1 MPMKLK
7 QLHRISGIII
17 AAFLVMHLS
26 NHLFALGGPAWHIT
40 VMKYFRKVY
49 RFPPVEVLLL
59 LCVTIQI
66 ISGLRLVFKKGFRK
80 QPFYVIAQ
88 AVSGLYLSLF
98 LINHVRAVLLARYE
112 WHVETDFYF
121 ASGVAVHYPE
131 KLFFIPYYTLSV
143 LCAFTHI
150 ACAHYARRSEL
161 AIVSESVDTAA
172 RFKKEAFWIFG
183 AGVVVTALIM
193 GSLTGLFYPL

>member
-1 MPMKLK
+1 MKLK
-7 QLHRISGIII
+7 LLHRISGIVI
-17 AAFLVMHLS
+17 AAFLVLHLC
-26 NHLFALGGPAWHIT
+26 NHLFALGGPALHIT
-40 VMKYFRKVY
+40 VMKYFRMVY

-59 LCVTIQI
+59 VCVTIQI
-66 ISGLRLVFKKGFRK
+66 ISGLLLVFTKGFRK
-80 QPFYVIAQ
+80 QPFYMIAQ
-88 AVSGLYLSLF
+88 AFSGIYLSLF

-150 ACAHYARRSEL
+150 ACAHYARRMEL
-161 AIVSESVDTAA
+161 ASVPSGAGS
-172 RFKKEAFWIFG
+172 RFQREALWIFG
-183 AGVVVTALIM
+183 AGVVVTALII
-193 GSLTGLFYPL
+193 GAFTGLFYPL

>member
-1 MPMKLK
+1 MKLK

-17 AAFLVMHLS
+17 AVFLVLHLS
-26 NHLFALGGPAWHIT
+26 NHLFALGGPALHIA
-40 VMKYFRKVY
+40 VMKYFRMVY
-49 RFPPVEVLLL
+49 RFPPVEAMLL
-59 LCVTIQI
+59 LCVTMQI
-66 ISGLRLVFKKGFRK
+66 ISGLRLVFTKGFRK
-80 QPFYVIAQ
+80 QPLYVIAQ
-88 AVSGLYLSLF
+88 AVSGIYLSLF

-150 ACAHYARRSEL
+150 ACAHYARRMEL
-161 AIVSESVDTAA
+161 AAVSIPAGTEI
-172 RFKKEAFWIFG
+172 RFKKEAFWILG
-183 AGVVVTALIM
+183 TGLVVTALIM
-193 GSLTGLFYPL
+193 GSLTGLFYSV

>member
-1 MPMKLK
+1 MKLK
-7 QLHRISGIII
+7 QLHRISGIVI

-26 NHLFALGGPAWHIT
+26 NHLFALGGPALHIT
-40 VMKYFRKVY
+40 VMKYFRMVY

-66 ISGLRLVFKKGFRK
+66 ISGLLLVFTKGFRR
-80 QPFYVIAQ
+80 QPLYVIAQ
-88 AVSGLYLSLF
+88 VFSGIYLSLF
-98 LINHVRAVLLARYE
+98 LINHVRAVFLARYE

-131 KLFFIPYYTLSV
+131 KLFFIPYYMLSV

-150 ACAHYARRSEL
+150 ACAHYARRMKLS
-161 AIVSESVDTAA
+161 SVPPGTGN
-172 RFKKEAFWIFG
+172 RFQREALWIFG
-183 AGVVVTALIM
+183 VGVVVTALII
-193 GSLTGLFYPL
+193 GSFTGLFYPL

>member
-1 MPMKLK
+1 MK

-17 AAFLVMHLS
+17 AVFLVLHLS
-26 NHLFALGGPAWHIT
+26 NHLFALGGPALHIA
-40 VMKYFRKVY
+40 VMKYFRMVY
-49 RFPPVEVLLL
+49 RFPPVEAMLL
-59 LCVTIQI
+59 LCVTMQI
-66 ISGLRLVFKKGFRK
+66 ISGLRLVFTKGFRK
-80 QPFYVIAQ
+80 QPLYVIAQ
-88 AVSGLYLSLF
+88 AVSGIYLSLF

-150 ACAHYARRSEL
+150 ACAHYARWMEL
-161 AIVSESVDTAA
+161 AAVSIPAGTEI
-172 RFKKEAFWIFG
+172 RFKKEAFWILG
-183 AGVVVTALIM
+183 TGLVVTALIM
-193 GSLTGLFYPL
+193 GSLTGLFYSL

>member
-1 MPMKLK
+1 MKLK

-17 AAFLVMHLS
+17 AVFLVLHLS
-26 NHLFALGGPAWHIT
+26 NHLFALGGPALHIA
-40 VMKYFRKVY
+40 VMKYFRMVY
-49 RFPPVEVLLL
+49 RFPPVEAMLL
-59 LCVTIQI
+59 LCVTMQI
-66 ISGLRLVFKKGFRK
+66 ISGLRLVFTKGFRK
-80 QPFYVIAQ
+80 QPLYVIAQ
-88 AVSGLYLSLF
+88 AVSGIYLSLF

-150 ACAHYARRSEL
+150 ACAHYARRMEL
-161 AIVSESVDTAA
+161 AAVSIPAGTEI
-172 RFKKEAFWIFG
+172 RFKKEAFWILG
-183 AGVVVTALIM
+183 TGLVVTALIM
-193 GSLTGLFYPL
+193 GSLTGLFYSL

>member
-1 MPMKLK
+1 MKLK

-17 AAFLVMHLS
+17 AVFLLLHLS
-26 NHLFALGGPAWHIT
+26 NHLFALGGPALHIT
-40 VMKYFRKVY
+40 VMKFFRMAY
-49 RFPPVEVLLL
+49 RFPPVELLL
-59 LCVTIQI
+59 FLCVTIQI
-66 ISGLRLVFKKGFRK
+66 ISGLRLVFTKGFRK
-80 QPFYVIAQ
+80 QPLYVIAQ
-88 AVSGLYLSLF
+88 AMSGIYLSLF
-98 LINHVRAVLLARYE
+98 LINHVTAVLRARYE

-150 ACAHYARRSEL
+150 ACAHYARRIEL
-161 AIVSESVDTAA
+161 TTASAPSRNGA
-172 RFKKEAFWIFG
+172 RFKKEAFWILG
-183 AGVVVTALIM
+183 TGVVVTTLIM

>member
-1 MPMKLK
+1 MKLK

-17 AAFLVMHLS
+17 AVFLVLHLS
-26 NHLFALGGPAWHIT
+26 NHLFALGGPALHIA
-40 VMKYFRKVY
+40 VMKYFRMVY
-49 RFPPVEVLLL
+49 RFPPVEAMLL
-59 LCVTIQI
+59 LCVTMQI
-66 ISGLRLVFKKGFRK
+66 ISGLRLVFIKGFRK
-80 QPFYVIAQ
+80 QPLYVIAQ
-88 AVSGLYLSLF
+88 AVSGIYLSLF

-150 ACAHYARRSEL
+150 ACAHYARRMEL
-161 AIVSESVDTAA
+161 AAVSIPAGTEI
-172 RFKKEAFWIFG
+172 RFKKEAFGILATG
-183 AGVVVTALIM
+183 LVVTALIM
-193 GSLTGLFYPL
+193 GSLTGLFCSV

>member
-1 MPMKLK
+1 MKLK
-7 QLHRISGIII
+7 QFHRISGVII
-17 AAFLVMHLS
+17 AVFLVLHLS
-26 NHLFALGGPAWHIT
+26 NHLFALGGPALHISI
-40 VMKYFRKVY
+40 MKYFRMVY
-49 RFPPVEVLLL
+49 RFPPVEVMLL

-66 ISGLRLVFKKGFRK
+66 TSGLRLVFTKGFRK
-80 QPFYVIAQ
+80 QPLYVIVQ
-88 AVSGLYLSLF
+88 AVSGIYLSLF

-143 LCAFTHI
+143 LCAFMHI
-150 ACAHYARRSEL
+150 ACAHYARRMAL
-161 AIVSESVDTAA
+161 AAVSISSGAA
-172 RFKKEAFWIFG
+172 GRFKKEAFWILG
-183 AGVVVTALIM
+183 TGIVVTALIM

>member
-1 MPMKLK
+1 MKLK

-17 AAFLVMHLS
+17 AVFLVLHLS
-26 NHLFALGGPAWHIT
+26 NHLFALGGPALHIA
-40 VMKYFRKVY
+40 VMKYFRMVY
-49 RFPPVEVLLL
+49 RFPPVEAMLL
-59 LCVTIQI
+59 LCVTMQI
-66 ISGLRLVFKKGFRK
+66 ISGLRLVFTKGFRK
-80 QPFYVIAQ
+80 QPLYVIAQ
-88 AVSGLYLSLF
+88 AVSGIYLSLF

-150 ACAHYARRSEL
+150 ACAHYARWMEL
-161 AIVSESVDTAA
+161 AAVSIPAGTEI
-172 RFKKEAFWIFG
+172 RFKKEAFWILG
-183 AGVVVTALIM
+183 TGLVVTALIM
-193 GSLTGLFYPL
+193 GSLTGLFYSL

>member
-1 MPMKLK
+1 MKLK
-7 QLHRISGIII
+7 QIHRISGIII
-17 AAFLVMHLS
+17 AVFLVLHLS
-26 NHLFALGGPAWHIT
+26 NHLFALGGPALHIT
-40 VMKYFRKVY
+40 VMKYFRMVY

-66 ISGLRLVFKKGFRK
+66 FSGLRLVFTKGFRK
-80 QPFYVIAQ
+80 QPLYVIAQ
-88 AVSGLYLSLF
+88 AVSGIYLSLF

-150 ACAHYARRSEL
+150 ACAHYARSMEL
-161 AIVSESVDTAA
+161 ATVWSPSGGND

-183 AGVVVTALIM
+183 TGVVVTALIM

>member
-1 MPMKLK
+1 MKLK
-7 QLHRISGIII
+7 QLHRISGIVI
-17 AAFLVMHLS
+17 AAFLVLHLI
-26 NHLFALGGPAWHIT
+26 NHLFALGGPALHIT
-40 VMKYFRKVY
+40 VMKCFRMVY

-66 ISGLRLVFKKGFRK
+66 ISGLRLVFAKGFRRR
-80 QPFYVIAQ
+80 PFYAIAQ
-88 AVSGLYLSLF
+88 ALSGIYLSLF

-131 KLFFIPYYTLSV
+131 KLFFIPYYTFSV

-150 ACAHYARRSEL
+150 ACAHYAGRVEL
-161 AIVSESVDTAA
+161 AGVSAPSYDG
-172 RFKKEAFWIFG
+172 FKKEALWILG

-193 GSLTGLFYPL
+193 GSFTGLFYPL

>member
-1 MPMKLK
+1 MKLK
-7 QLHRISGIII
+7 QLHRISGIVI
-17 AAFLVMHLS
+17 AAFLVLHLC
-26 NHLFALGGPAWHIT
+26 NHLFALGGPALHIT
-40 VMKYFRKVY
+40 VMKYFRMAY

-66 ISGLRLVFKKGFRK
+66 ISGLLLVFTKGFRN

-88 AVSGLYLSLF
+88 TFSGIYLSLF

-150 ACAHYARRSEL
+150 ACAHYARRMEL
-161 AIVSESVDTAA
+161 ALVPSDAGD
-172 RFKKEAFWIFG
+172 RFKREAWWIFG
-183 AGVVVTALIM
+183 AGVVVAALII
-193 GSLTGLFYPL
+193 GSFTGLFYPL

>member
-1 MPMKLK
+1 MKLK
-7 QLHRISGIII
+7 QLHRISGIVI
-17 AAFLVMHLS
+17 AMFLVLHLC
-26 NHLFALGGPAWHIT
+26 NHLFALGGPALHIT
-40 VMKYFRKVY
+40 VMKYFRMVY
-49 RFPPVEVLLL
+49 RFPPVEILLL

-66 ISGLRLVFKKGFRK
+66 VSGLRLVFTNGFRR

-88 AVSGLYLSLF
+88 ALSGIYLSLF

-112 WHVETDFYF
+112 WHIETDFYF

-150 ACAHYARRSEL
+150 ACAHYARRMEL
-161 AIVSESVDTAA
+161 ASNTAA
-172 RFKKEAFWIFG
+172 PDAGARFRKEAWLIFG
-183 AGVVVTALIM
+183 TGVIATALIM

>member
-1 MPMKLK
+1 MKLK
-7 QLHRISGIII
+7 QLHRISGIVI
-17 AAFLVMHLS
+17 AAFLVLHLC
-26 NHLFALGGPAWHIT
+26 NHLFALGGPALHIT
-40 VMKYFRKVY
+40 VMKYFRMVY

-59 LCVTIQI
+59 LCVTIQLF
-66 ISGLRLVFKKGFRK
+66 SGLRLVFKKGFKR

-88 AVSGLYLSLF
+88 AGSGIYLSLF
-98 LINHVRAVLLARYE
+98 MINHVSAVLLARYD
-112 WHVETDFYF
+112 WHIETDFYF

-150 ACAHYARRSEL
+150 ACAHYARRMEL
-161 AIVSESVDTAA
+161 ALVAFGPDASAGF
-172 RFKKEAFWIFG
+172 RKEALLIFG

-193 GSLTGLFYPL
+193 GSFTGLFYPL

>member
-1 MPMKLK
+1 MKLK
-7 QLHRISGIII
+7 QIHRISGIII
-17 AAFLVMHLS
+17 AAFLVLHLS
-26 NHLFALGGPAWHIT
+26 NHLFALGGPALHIA
-40 VMKYFRKVY
+40 VMKYFRIVY

-59 LCVTIQI
+59 LCVAIQI
-66 ISGLRLVFKKGFRK
+66 VSGLRLVFSKGFRK
-80 QPFYVIAQ
+80 LPLYAIAQ
-88 AVSGLYLSLF
+88 AVSGIYLSLF
-98 LINHVRAVLLARYE
+98 LINHIAAVMLARYE

-150 ACAHYARRSEL
+150 ACAHYARRTEL
-161 AIVSESVDTAA
+161 AAVSIESGQGT
-172 RFKKEAFWIFG
+172 RFKQEACWILG
-183 AGVVVTALIM
+183 AGVAVTVLIM

>member
-1 MPMKLK
+1 MKLK
-7 QLHRISGIII
+7 QLHRISGIVI
-17 AAFLVMHLS
+17 ATFLVLHLS
-26 NHLFALGGPAWHIT
+26 NHLFALGGPALHIA
-40 VMKYFRKVY
+40 VMKYFRMVY

-66 ISGLRLVFKKGFRK
+66 ISGLLLVFTKGFRK
-80 QPFYVIAQ
+80 QPFYAIAQ
-88 AVSGLYLSLF
+88 SLSGIYLSLF

-150 ACAHYARRSEL
+150 ACAHYARRMEL
-161 AIVSESVDTAA
+161 APVTALPDASA
-172 RFKKEAFWIFG
+172 RFKKEALLIFG
-183 AGVVVTALIM
+183 TGVVVTALIM
-193 GSLTGLFYPL
+193 GSFTGLFYPL

>member
-1 MPMKLK
+1 MKLK

-17 AAFLVMHLS
+17 AVFLVLHLS
-26 NHLFALGGPAWHIT
+26 NHLFALGGPALHIS
-40 VMKYFRKVY
+40 VMKYFRMVY
-49 RFPPVEVLLL
+49 RFPPVEVMLL

-66 ISGLRLVFKKGFRK
+66 ISGLRLVFTKGFRK
-80 QPFYVIAQ
+80 QPLYVIVQ
-88 AVSGLYLSLF
+88 AVSGIYLSLF

-131 KLFFIPYYTLSV
+131 KLFFIPYYTFSV

-150 ACAHYARRSEL
+150 ACAHYARRMEL
-161 AIVSESVDTAA
+161 AAVSISSGAA
-172 RFKKEAFWIFG
+172 GRFKKEAFWILG
-183 AGVVVTALIM
+183 TGIVVTALIM

>member
-1 MPMKLK
+1 MKLK

-17 AAFLVMHLS
+17 AVFLVLHLS
-26 NHLFALGGPAWHIT
+26 NHLFALGGPALHIT
-40 VMKYFRKVY
+40 VMKYFRMVY
-49 RFPPVEVLLL
+49 RFPPVEALLL
-59 LCVTIQI
+59 LCITIQI
-66 ISGLRLVFKKGFRK
+66 ISGLRLVFTKGFRK
-80 QPFYVIAQ
+80 QPLYVIAQ
-88 AVSGLYLSLF
+88 AVSGIYLSLF

-150 ACAHYARRSEL
+150 ACAHYARRMEL
-161 AIVSESVDTAA
+161 TAISIPSGADA
-172 RFKKEAFWIFG
+172 RFKKEAFWILG
-183 AGVVVTALIM
+183 TGVVVTALIM

>member
-1 MPMKLK
+1 MKLK

-17 AAFLVMHLS
+17 AVFLVLHLS
-26 NHLFALGGPAWHIT
+26 NHLFALGGPALHIA
-40 VMKYFRKVY
+40 VMKYFRMVY
-49 RFPPVEVLLL
+49 RFPPVEAMLL
-59 LCVTIQI
+59 LCVTMQI
-66 ISGLRLVFKKGFRK
+66 ISGLRLVFTKGFRK
-80 QPFYVIAQ
+80 QPLYVIAQ
-88 AVSGLYLSLF
+88 AVSGIYLSLF

-150 ACAHYARRSEL
+150 ACAHYARRMEL
-161 AIVSESVDTAA
+161 AAVSIPAGTEI
-172 RFKKEAFWIFG
+172 RFKKEAFWILATG
-183 AGVVVTALIM
+183 LVVTALIM
-193 GSLTGLFYPL
+193 GSLTGLFYSL